1 MGIIDLLKK
10 AFMEGYATSSITI
23 GTVLICIGCTML
35 IAVYIYFIYKI
46 VNRNSFYNKGFNIS
60 LVIIAVITAA
70 IILTIQSNIVV
81 SLGMVGALS
90 IVRFRTAIKDPMDL
104 AFLFWSISAGIICGA
119 AAIKASAA
127 ISNPSS
133 TISPNSSCTAAVGA
147 AVVTGTVSAAV
158 VSGAVSAAVI
168 VSAAAVV
175 SAAVVVSAAAVVSGA
190 AVVSVLPDMPQPV
203 TAAAVS
209 PAAIMTAAYFFIKD
223 LFFMVQS
230 SCFFSL

>member
-1 MGIIDLLKK
+1 MEFIDLLKK

-46 VNRNSFYNKGFNIS
+46 MNRNSFYNKGFNIS
-60 LVIIAVITAA
+60 LIIIAVITAS

-119 AAIKASAA
+119 GFAGI
-127 ISNPSS
+127 
-133 TISPNSSCTAAVGA
+133 
-147 AVVTGTVSAAV
+147 AVVASLFVTLLIILFSASFKAANTLVLVVNADSHEREEEIMRVVREFSRYSRTRARNVSKSGMNIAIEVKTSKPSELIAKLIEKDF
-158 VSGAVSAAVI
+158 VSDA
-168 VSAAAVV
+168 
-175 SAAVVVSAAAVVSGA
+175 
-190 AVVSVLPDMPQPV
+190 
-203 TAAAVS
+203 
-209 PAAIMTAAYFFIKD
+209 
-223 LFFMVQS
+223 
-230 SCFFSL
+230 C

>member
-1 MGIIDLLKK
+1 MGLIDLLKK

-23 GTVLICIGCTML
+23 ATVLMCIGCTMA
-35 IAVYIYFIYKI
+35 IAIYIYLIYKI

-119 AAIKASAA
+119 GFAGI
-127 ISNPSS
+127 
-133 TISPNSSCTAAVGA
+133 
-147 AVVTGTVSAAV
+147 AVVASLFVTVLIILFSASFKSASTLVLVVNAQSNSNEEEIMKVVREFCKYSRIRARNVSKSGMNMAV
-158 VSGAVSAAVI
+158 EVKTSKPSELIAK
-168 VSAAAVV
+168 
-175 SAAVVVSAAAVVSGA
+175 
-190 AVVSVLPDMPQPV
+190 LMN
-203 TAAAVS
+203 
-209 PAAIMTAAYFFIKD
+209 
-223 LFFMVQS
+223 L
-230 SCFFSL
+230 SCISDASLVENDSEIF

>member
-1 MGIIDLLKK
+1 MGLIDLLKK

-23 GTVLICIGCTML
+23 ATVLMCIGCTMA
-35 IAVYIYFIYKI
+35 IAIYIYLIYKI

-119 AAIKASAA
+119 GFAGI
-127 ISNPSS
+127 
-133 TISPNSSCTAAVGA
+133 
-147 AVVTGTVSAAV
+147 AVVASLFVTVLIILFSASFKSASTLVLV
-158 VSGAVSAAVI
+158 VNAQSNSNEEEIMKVVREFCKYSRIRARI
-168 VSAAAVV
+168 VSKSGMNMAVEV
-175 SAAVVVSAAAVVSGA
+175 KTSKPSELIAK
-190 AVVSVLPDMPQPV
+190 LMN
-203 TAAAVS
+203 
-209 PAAIMTAAYFFIKD
+209 
-223 LFFMVQS
+223 L
-230 SCFFSL
+230 SCISDASLVENDSEIF

>member
-1 MGIIDLLKK
+1 MEFIDLLKK

-46 VNRNSFYNKGFNIS
+46 MNRNSFYNKGFNIS
-60 LVIIAVITAA
+60 LIIIAVITAS

-119 AAIKASAA
+119 GFAGI
-127 ISNPSS
+127 
-133 TISPNSSCTAAVGA
+133 
-147 AVVTGTVSAAV
+147 AVVASLFVTLLIILFSASFKAANTLVLVVNADSHEREEEIMRVVREFSRYSRTRARNVSKSGMNIAIEVKTSKPSELIAKLMEKDF
-158 VSGAVSAAVI
+158 VSDA
-168 VSAAAVV
+168 
-175 SAAVVVSAAAVVSGA
+175 
-190 AVVSVLPDMPQPV
+190 
-203 TAAAVS
+203 
-209 PAAIMTAAYFFIKD
+209 
-223 LFFMVQS
+223 
-230 SCFFSL
+230 SLVENDSDF

>member
-1 MGIIDLLKK
+1 MEFIDLLKK

-46 VNRNSFYNKGFNIS
+46 MNRNSFYNKGFNIS
-60 LVIIAVITAA
+60 LIIIAVITAS

-119 AAIKASAA
+119 GFAGI
-127 ISNPSS
+127 
-133 TISPNSSCTAAVGA
+133 
-147 AVVTGTVSAAV
+147 AVVASLFVTLLIILFSASFKAANTLVLVVNADSHEREEEIMRVVREFSRYSRTRARNVSKSGMNIAIEVKTSKPSELIAKLIEKDF
-158 VSGAVSAAVI
+158 VSDA
-168 VSAAAVV
+168 
-175 SAAVVVSAAAVVSGA
+175 
-190 AVVSVLPDMPQPV
+190 
-203 TAAAVS
+203 
-209 PAAIMTAAYFFIKD
+209 
-223 LFFMVQS
+223 
-230 SCFFSL
+230 SLVENDSDF

>member
-1 MGIIDLLKK
+1 MVFIDLLKK

-46 VNRNSFYNKGFNIS
+46 MNRNSFYNKGFNIS
-60 LVIIAVITAA
+60 LIIIAVITAS

-119 AAIKASAA
+119 GFAGI
-127 ISNPSS
+127 
-133 TISPNSSCTAAVGA
+133 
-147 AVVTGTVSAAV
+147 AVVASLFVTLLIILFSASFKAANTLVLVVNADSHEREEEIMRVVREFSRYSRTRARNVSKSGMNIAIEVKTSKPSELIAKLIEKDF
-158 VSGAVSAAVI
+158 VSDA
-168 VSAAAVV
+168 
-175 SAAVVVSAAAVVSGA
+175 
-190 AVVSVLPDMPQPV
+190 
-203 TAAAVS
+203 
-209 PAAIMTAAYFFIKD
+209 
-223 LFFMVQS
+223 
-230 SCFFSL
+230 SLVENDSDF

>member
-1 MGIIDLLKK
+1 MGLIDLLKK

-23 GTVLICIGCTML
+23 GTVLVCIGCTMA
-35 IAVYIYFIYKI
+35 IAVYIYCIYKI

-119 AAIKASAA
+119 GFAGI
-127 ISNPSS
+127 
-133 TISPNSSCTAAVGA
+133 
-147 AVVTGTVSAAV
+147 AVVASLFVTLLIILFSASFKSGSTMVLVVNADSHSNEEFIMKVVKEFCRYSRTRARNVSKTGMNIAVEVKTSKPSELIDRLIKLECVSDA
-158 VSGAVSAAVI
+158 
-168 VSAAAVV
+168 
-175 SAAVVVSAAAVVSGA
+175 
-190 AVVSVLPDMPQPV
+190 
-203 TAAAVS
+203 
-209 PAAIMTAAYFFIKD
+209 
-223 LFFMVQS
+223 
-230 SCFFSL
+230 SLVENDSEIF